1 MMPSRAHKMTHEDHA
16 QHRIKQLES
25 ALELQEARL
34 RKAVE
39 YNRARDMAVARKVL
53 DLCIYLTHSN
63 INPLNIRRAVSEV
76 DLAAIIREV
85 K

>member
-1 MMPSRAHKMTHEDHA
+1 MSALKKMTHEDHA

-39 YNRARDMAVARKVL
+39 YNKTRDMAVARKVL
-53 DLCIYLTHSN
+53 DRCIYLTHSN

-76 DLAAIIREV
+76 DLVAIIREV